1 MLKNPIIHFSFR
13 HDTDWDSPTGSM
25 KAVIDSVTADLQLDK
40 KELDKKLTKI
50 MSMFDFGQ
58 KGVSDYVSQATDAAK
73 ALRGLLDLVEAVAES
88 GWPEK
93 FTKPVRTV

>member
-13 HDTDWDSPTGSM
+13 HDTDWGSSTGSM
-25 KAVIDSVTADLQLDK
+25 KGVIDSVAADLQLDK

-50 MSMFDFGQ
+50 LSMFDFGQ

-73 ALRGLLDLVEAVAES
+73 ALRGLLDLVEAVDES

-93 FTKPVRTV
+93 FSKPVRTV